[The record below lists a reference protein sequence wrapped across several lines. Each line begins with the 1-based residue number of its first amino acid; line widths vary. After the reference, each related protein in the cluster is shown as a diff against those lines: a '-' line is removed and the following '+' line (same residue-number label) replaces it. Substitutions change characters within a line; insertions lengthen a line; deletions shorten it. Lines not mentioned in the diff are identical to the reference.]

1 MAEKDIKDKTTNA
14 APPKF
19 FTRAEVAE
27 HVGSTNTW
35 IIIHNKVYNVTSFL
49 NERAALYACCS
60 LLAVFRNQLLLIV
73 LRASSKHPGGEEVL
87 LEQNG
92 QDATEA
98 FEDIGHSTDARQ
110 LMETFKIGEL
120 VEEEKVKDAKKKS
133 IYWSNDNPDE
143 ENFSG
148 SWRSWLIPIALGVLA
163 TLVYRYFISTH

>member
-49 NERAALYACCS
+49 NE
-60 LLAVFRNQLLLIV
+60 
-73 LRASSKHPGGEEVL
+73 HPGGEEVL